1 MRIVFMGTPDFAVDC
16 LRALVQNGH
25 DVCLVMSQPD
35 KPQGRKM
42 ILTPPAVK
50 VCAQELGLE
59 TYQPSTLRDGE
70 AAERIRLLAPDLIV
84 VVAYGKI
91 IPQEI
96 LDLPPYGCVNVHA
109 SLLPELR
116 GAAPIQHSILQG
128 KKVTGVTTMQL
139 DAGMDTGDILLAEK
153 TEIQPDET
161 AGELFDRLKVL
172 GAGLLLQTI
181 VGLQNGTITP
191 QKQDNSRATYA
202 SMLDKSMA
210 PIDWSKTAQQVH
222 DQIRGLDPWPG
233 ASTVIHGKT
242 VKLSRSHLGSPC
254 GKRAGEV
261 VGADK
266 QLEVCCGDGVTVLI
280 GELQAQGKSKLRA
293 PDFLRGFKIEKGT
306 ILGQ

>member
-16 LRALVQNGH
+16 LEALVQNGH
-25 DVCLVMSQPD
+25 EVLLVMSQPD

-50 VCAQELGLE
+50 VCAQELGLA
-59 TYQPSTLRDGE
+59 TYQPITLRDGE
-70 AAERIRLLAPDLIV
+70 AAERIRQLAPDLIV

-96 LDLPPYGCVNVHA
+96 LDLPRYGCVNVHA

-139 DAGMDTGDILLAEK
+139 DAGMDTGDILLVKE
-153 TEIQPDET
+153 TDILPDET

-172 GAGLLLQTI
+172 GAQLLIQTI
-181 VGLQNGTITP
+181 NGLQNGSIQP
-191 QKQDNSRATYA
+191 KKQDDSKATYA

-210 PIDWSKTAQQVH
+210 PVDWSQTAQQVH
-222 DQIRGLDPWPG
+222 DHIRGLDPWPG
-233 ASTVIHGKT
+233 ASTVINGKT
-242 VKLSRSHLGSPC
+242 VKLSRSHMGSPC
-254 GKRAGEV
+254 GKAAGEV
-261 VGADK
+261 VGAEK
-266 QLEVCCGDGVTVLI
+266 ELEVCCGDGCTVI
-280 GELQAQGKSKLRA
+280 IRELQAQGKSKLPA

-306 ILGQ
+306 VLGG